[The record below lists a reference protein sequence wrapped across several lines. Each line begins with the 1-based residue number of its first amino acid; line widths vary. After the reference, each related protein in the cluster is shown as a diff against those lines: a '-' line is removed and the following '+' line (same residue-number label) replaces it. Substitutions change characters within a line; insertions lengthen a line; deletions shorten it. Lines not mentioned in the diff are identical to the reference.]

1 MLSVSILESMASGL
15 LSGAGLEVV
24 PSRAFCVLSLFRA
37 VFRALVRL
45 VEIRDGFSPLKL
57 VLNWSFKLVL
67 SVFSLKKLNRF
78 KPVYKII
85 KNFFIDYPI
94 KMYKQPDWLNVGSFF
109 FNFSIENE

>member
-1 MLSVSILESMASGL
+1 LGFLEFQQSIQNER
-15 LSGAGLEVV
+15 VKY
-24 PSRAFCVLSLFRA
+24 SL
-37 VFRALVRL
+37 V
-45 VEIRDGFSPLKL
+45 IMSRDGFSPLKL
-57 VLNWSFKLVL
+57 VLNWSFKPVL

>member
-1 MLSVSILESMASGL
+1 MELPL
-15 LSGAGLEVV
+15 LLRLPTRPQPP
-24 PSRAFCVLSLFRA
+24 PSPPPPTHPQPPTP
-37 VFRALVRL
+37 
-45 VEIRDGFSPLKL
+45 RDGFSPLKL
-57 VLNWSFKLVL
+57 VLNWSFKPVL